1 MQVIRMT
8 MKPPSMDTG
17 LNGLVVLARWHQIAI
32 DPTQLAHRFKRG
44 DTPFSTQDILLAAK
58 AIGLKARSVR
68 TTEDALGRFPLPALA
83 RHRDGGFFVIARVK
97 IEDERVLAVLI
108 HDLRESAPREVTVP
122 ELKTLWTGDTVL
134 LARKGSSGNE
144 GKVFDISWFVPSL
157 IKYRHLFA
165 EVVIASF
172 LIQCFALITPLFFQ
186 VVMDKVLVHRGFTTL
201 DVLALGYFFVITFD
215 AIIGWV
221 RNYVFSH
228 TTNRVDV
235 ELGARLFQHLMALP
249 MSFFQSRQVGQ
260 TVARVREL
268 DSIRTFITG
277 TALTLLI
284 DLGFTVIFLA
294 LMWYYS
300 AALALVVMA
309 TIPLYI
315 LLSVLMAPTLRRR
328 LEEKFRHGAANQAF
342 LTESMVGVE
351 TIKSMA
357 VEPQMQRRWEE
368 QLSHYV
374 GAAFRAQ
381 NLGNTANQ
389 IAGFIG
395 RFTTLVII
403 WWGAQ
408 WVIAGALTVGQLV
421 AFNMMAGRVSGPILK
436 LVQLWQDF
444 QQAGISLRRLGDI
457 LNAPPE
463 SGFDPARSALPRLQ
477 GQVSFEHVRFRYRP
491 DGPVILDDV
500 SLQVNAG
507 EVIGIVGRSGS
518 GKSTLTKL
526 IQRLHVAEAG
536 RVRVDGVDLAMVDA
550 QWLRR
555 NIGVVL
561 QESFLFDRSVR
572 ENIALINPGLPM
584 ERVIEAAT
592 MAGAHEFITELPQA
606 YDTPV
611 GELGVSLSGG
621 QKQRLA
627 IARALIGQPRILVFD
642 EATSALDYES
652 ERTIQ
657 NNMQHICRGR
667 TVFIIAHRL
676 STVRQCDRILVLDQ
690 GRLVESGSH
699 EELMRQAGHYASLY
713 TLQNQVPRI
722 RPVTSTDCAQRADP
736 PPGREVQA

>member
-1 MQVIRMT
+1 
-8 MKPPSMDTG
+8 
-17 LNGLVVLARWHQIAI
+17 
-32 DPTQLAHRFKRG
+32 
-44 DTPFSTQDILLAAK
+44 
-58 AIGLKARSVR
+58 
-68 TTEDALGRFPLPALA
+68 
-83 RHRDGGFFVIARVK
+83 
-97 IEDERVLAVLI
+97 
-108 HDLRESAPREVTVP
+108 
-122 ELKTLWTGDTVL
+122 
-134 LARKGSSGNE
+134 
-144 GKVFDISWFVPSL
+144 
-157 IKYRHLFA
+157 
-165 EVVIASF
+165 
-172 LIQCFALITPLFFQ
+172 
-186 VVMDKVLVHRGFTTL
+186 
-201 DVLALGYFFVITFD
+201 
-215 AIIGWV
+215 
-221 RNYVFSH
+221 
-228 TTNRVDV
+228 
-235 ELGARLFQHLMALP
+235 
-249 MSFFQSRQVGQ
+249 
-260 TVARVREL
+260 
-268 DSIRTFITG
+268 
-277 TALTLLI
+277 
-284 DLGFTVIFLA
+284 
-294 LMWYYS
+294 
-300 AALALVVMA
+300 
-309 TIPLYI
+309 
-315 LLSVLMAPTLRRR
+315 
-328 LEEKFRHGAANQAF
+328 
-342 LTESMVGVE
+342 
-351 TIKSMA
+351 
-357 VEPQMQRRWEE
+357 
-368 QLSHYV
+368 
-374 GAAFRAQ
+374 
-381 NLGNTANQ
+381 
-389 IAGFIG
+389 
-395 RFTTLVII
+395 
-403 WWGAQ
+403 
-408 WVIAGALTVGQLV
+408 
-421 AFNMMAGRVSGPILK
+421 
-436 LVQLWQDF
+436 
-444 QQAGISLRRLGDI
+444 
-457 LNAPPE
+457 
-463 SGFDPARSALPRLQ
+463 
-477 GQVSFEHVRFRYRP
+477 
-491 DGPVILDDV
+491 VILDDV